1 MNQFE
6 KNKQDYYDRVSSYD
20 INYNI
25 DLNGFNNDYNI
36 LNILLNPT
44 NQRELDFADSVF
56 LTLQDISN
64 IYENI
69 NYLDY
74 DENNN
79 EFIRYFSDYVSCVL
93 NNESLKDKVFLIK
106 FGENNKFN
114 MEFNTYVIKN
124 INSNDFSY
132 EMYAKVIYDMMSAF
146 ANSNVLQ
153 TSLSRNGINLKS
165 NETLFEK
172 MLMQTINNSNENE
185 KKDLVF
191 SIDKEKILDFFTNLF
206 NSFHEIANTKKR
218 ELK

>member
-56 LTLQDISN
+56 LILQDISN

-165 NETLFEK
+165 NEILFEK
-172 MLMQTINNSNENE
+172 MLIQTINNSNENE